1 MPVDPDNE
9 SRPESP
15 RGVGRSVSSSALPTL
30 AIVTPSLNQARYL
43 EQTMTSVL
51 DQGYDQLE
59 YVVVDGGSTDGSAEI
74 IERYS
79 DRLAAHWSSP
89 DKGHADA
96 LNRGF
101 ARTSAE
107 IMGWLNSDDLLLPGA
122 LTVVGQVFS
131 LFPHVQWITS
141 SYQACVDDE
150 GVPVTMH
157 SNRGFSGEAFRMG
170 MHGGLYAR
178 YRLSFVQQE
187 STFWRREL
195 WERAGGFVSVEDEPA
210 SDFELWARFFDH
222 AELYAVDTALGMFRY
237 HPAQRTAD
245 DFERYLQAARNALAR
260 HGVVRPERRT
270 LMAARARGFLGPE
283 VLERLRIGWE
293 VPYLQWSRK
302 DYSWHE
308 GRRRIA

>member
-1 MPVDPDNE
+1 MRVE
-9 SRPESP
+9 
-15 RGVGRSVSSSALPTL
+15 GSVLPTM

-43 EQTMTSVL
+43 EQTMASVL
-51 DQGYDQLE
+51 DQQYDQLE
-59 YVVVDGGSTDGSAEI
+59 YVVVDGGSADGSAEV

-101 ARTSAE
+101 ERTSAE

-122 LTVVGQVFS
+122 LNVVAQVFAR
-131 LFPHVQWITS
+131 FPHVQWITS
-141 SYQACVDDE
+141 SYQACVDE
-150 GVPVTMH
+150 ESTPVTMH
-157 SNRGFSGEAFRMG
+157 SNRGFSREAFRMG
-170 MHGGLYAR
+170 MHAGLYMR

-210 SDFELWARFFDH
+210 SDFELWTRFFEH

-237 HPAQRTAD
+237 HRAQRTAD
-245 DFERYLQAARNALAR
+245 DFDRYLEAARTALAR
-260 HGVVRPERRT
+260 HGVTRPPRRK
-270 LMAARARGFLGPE
+270 LAWARARGFLGPDA
-283 VLERLRIGWE
+283 LERLRIGWE

-302 DYSWHE
+302 DYGWHE